1 MQPSAVTPQGSKRTE
16 TPRVRGDGWIY
27 LVLFIGSIWL
37 ANYLVSRVG
46 VVCEPGPSGPCLV
59 PVWPGILAPSGVVA
73 IGASFTLRDLVQRR
87 LGRSITIGAIA
98 LGAVLSAFL
107 SPRLA
112 LASGAAFLLSE
123 SLDLLVYT
131 PLQERNLILAT
142 LASNI
147 VGLVVDSTVFLFLA
161 FGSLRFIEGQIIG
174 KAWMTLLA
182 LPLVA
187 FLRRRDA
194 AESI

>member
-1 MQPSAVTPQGSKRTE
+1 MR
-16 TPRVRGDGWIY
+16 RDGWVY
-27 LVLFIGSIWL
+27 LILFIGSIWL

-46 VVCEPGPSGPCLV
+46 VICEPGPGGPCLV
-59 PVWPGILAPSGVVA
+59 PVWPGILAPSGVLA

-87 LGRSITIGAIA
+87 RGRAITIGAIA

-142 LASNI
+142 LASNL
-147 VGLVVDSTVFLFLA
+147 VGLVADSIVFLFLA

-182 LPLVA
+182 LPVIA
-187 FLRRRDA
+187 ILRKRDA
-194 AESI
+194 SFYPPSPVS